1 MQSTAESLNVPNN
14 GDRRAINLIAGKVSA
29 KYLAMAI
36 DWGLAIVM
44 VPFNLMHLGKPVYG
58 LWMLVASIPAYFS
71 LLDLGYSAAI
81 VKFAAQYRA
90 TGDSRGLNQI
100 ASTIF
105 FFFAG
110 IGLSA
115 YAIATALAFNLQA
128 LLNLTPE
135 QTVIGRQVLL
145 IISIYI
151 AVGFP
156 CSVFGAIVRGFMD
169 PYMTSLISIVTS
181 LTVVT
186 VNIVMLLAGYGI
198 VPLVAAIT
206 AIRTLSYFAYWRNA
220 RRVFPPLQIR
230 AGAFRASRLRE
241 LTGFS
246 MALLLIDLANKL
258 NYSTDAIVIGTYM
271 STAAVASW
279 AIAQRPVDL
288 AQRFSNELNLAVFP
302 LVVSNAALGRDDRLR
317 TIFLYGT
324 QLSLAVVI
332 VLAICLILLARPVI
346 ALWVGPD
353 FGDSVSVVYVL
364 AFVLMIRIGSAAAT
378 TLLEGAGQ
386 HRLLAVSTV
395 AAGIANLLLSLL
407 LVRSFGLL
415 GVALGTLIPLS
426 AVALLVIFPAACRRS
441 GLKVSRAFAVAV
453 APALWPAL
461 PAVGLALIA
470 GSFGAGGLPAAAA
483 QAICAVLSYCLFF
496 FGLAL
501 SREARGWYLCN
512 VKQLVRRPG
521 LRAAL

>member
-1 MQSTAESLNVPNN
+1 MQRTAEQLDVPNH
-14 GDRRAINLIAGKVSA
+14 RQSRVINLIAGKVSA

-44 VPFNLMHLGKPVYG
+44 VPFNLGHLGKSVYG

-71 LLDLGYSAAI
+71 LFDLGYSAAI

-90 TGDSRGLNQI
+90 NGDSRGLNEI
-100 ASTIF
+100 ASTLF

-115 YAIATALAFNLQA
+115 YAIAVLLAFNIQS

-135 QTVIGRQVLL
+135 QAITGRQVLL

-169 PYMTSLISIVTS
+169 PYMTSIISIATS

-186 VNIVMLLAGYGI
+186 VNVVMLLAGYGI

-206 AIRTLSYFAYWRNA
+206 AIRTLSYLAYWRNA
-220 RRVFPPLQIR
+220 RRVFPPLRIR
-230 AGAFRASRLRE
+230 ASAFRASRLRE

-258 NYSTDAIVIGTYM
+258 NYSTDAIVIGAYM

-279 AIAQRPVDL
+279 TIAQRPVDL

-302 LVVSNAALGRDDRLR
+302 VVVSSATLGRDDRLR

-324 QLSLAVVI
+324 QLSLAIVI
-332 VLAICLILLARPVI
+332 VLAICLILFARPVI

-353 FGDSVSVVYVL
+353 FGDSVSVVYVM
-364 AFVLMIRIGSAAAT
+364 AFVVMIRIGCVAAT

-386 HRLLAVSTV
+386 HRRLAVSTV
-395 AAGIANLLLSLL
+395 AAGMANLLLSVL
-407 LVRSFGLL
+407 LVRRYGLI
-415 GVALGTLIPLS
+415 GVALGTLIPLGVVS
-426 AVALLVIFPAACRRS
+426 LLVIFPAACRRS
-441 GLKVSRAFAVAV
+441 GLSVSRAFSTAV

-461 PAVGLALIA
+461 PAVALALIA
-470 GSFGAGGLPAAAA
+470 RSYGTGSLPAAAA
-483 QAICAVLSYCLFF
+483 QAVIAVLGYCSIF

-501 SREARGWYLCN
+501 GREGRGWYLCN

-521 LRAAL
+521 VRAAL

>member
-1 MQSTAESLNVPNN
+1 MQSTAEKLDLLDN
-14 GDRRAINLIAGKVSA
+14 GGRRAIHLVAGKVSA
-29 KYLAMAI
+29 KYLAMSI

-44 VPFNLMHLGKPVYG
+44 VPFNLAHLGKSVYG

-71 LLDLGYSAAI
+71 LLDLGYTAAI
-81 VKFAAQYRA
+81 VKFTAQYRA
-90 TGDSRGLNQI
+90 NGDSRGLNEI

-110 IGLSA
+110 VGLSA
-115 YAIATALAFNLQA
+115 YAIATLLAFNIQG

-135 QTVIGRQVLL
+135 QAITGRQVLL

-169 PYMTSLISIVTS
+169 PYMTSVISVATS
-181 LTVVT
+181 LAVVT

-206 AIRTLSYFAYWRNA
+206 AIRILSYFAYWKNA

-230 AGAFRASRLRE
+230 AADFRASRLRE
-241 LTGFS
+241 LTGFG

-258 NYSTDAIVIGTYM
+258 NYSTDAIVIGMTM

-279 AIAQRPVDL
+279 AVAQRPVDL
-288 AQRFSNELNLAVFP
+288 AQRFSHELNLAVFP
-302 LVVSNAALGRDDRLR
+302 VVVSSATLGRDDRLR

-324 QLSLAVVI
+324 QLSLAIVS

-353 FGDSVSVVYVL
+353 FGDSVAVVYVMT
-364 AFVLMIRIGSAAAT
+364 FVIMIRVGCAAAT

-386 HRLLAVSTV
+386 HRLLAGATV
-395 AAGIANLLLSLL
+395 AAGMANLLLSLL
-407 LVRSFGLL
+407 LVRRYGLI

-426 AVALLVIFPAACRRS
+426 AVSLLVVFPAACRRI
-441 GLKVSRAFAVAV
+441 GLSVSRAFAVAV
-453 APALWPAL
+453 APALWPVV
-461 PAVGLALIA
+461 PAVALALIA
-470 GSFGAGGLPAAAA
+470 RSYGTVGLPAAAV
-483 QAICAVLSYCLFF
+483 QAISAVLGYCLIFF
-496 FGLAL
+496 CLAL
-501 SREARGWYLCN
+501 GRAERGWYLCN

-521 LRAAL
+521 VRAAL